1 MPPPRIA
8 HGLWPGGSGAR
19 LGWLAARGWAV
30 AHFSAGCLA
39 LGCTEPVDNGFLPVR
54 RSYPDDAP
62 GDTALRLEAG
72 ELPRGK
78 TLLRLGITPF
88 ESVERT
94 RSDLQPL
101 AKVIGSMVGVPVV
114 IEPAQSYESLVQA
127 VSKGEVDIALL
138 SPASYVHARRQQPR
152 LHLVGRAITQG
163 VSEYAAFIVVRADD
177 PLHSLADLRG
187 KRMAWVDRM
196 SASGYI
202 YPFGAF
208 RRQGLVPDQLFSD
221 QRFYGTHDLALQA
234 LLRGEADAC
243 AVASGTFERLVTIA
257 GNDRPR
263 AALRILHK
271 TGRIPFDALVV
282 SADFSEAAARRIGW
296 AFRNVSSRNAAGR
309 AVLASTWGW
318 RGWIPAD
325 DAAYDGARRVMDEVA
340 RLPAAALPEPASSA
354 VAAPSALPAA
364 PSSAQGAPLP
374 AVSGP
379 RSGSPTA
386 APAGRHGR

>member
-1 MPPPRIA
+1 MP
-8 HGLWPGGSGAR
+8 
-19 LGWLAARGWAV
+19 GWLTTRGWVV
-30 AHFSAGCLA
+30 AQFSLGCLA
-39 LGCTEPVDNGFLPVR
+39 FGCTEPADNGFLPVR

-78 TLLRLGITPF
+78 TVLRLGITPF

-101 AKVIGSMVGVPVV
+101 AKVIGGMIGVPIV
-114 IEPAQSYESLVQA
+114 IEPAESYESLVQA

-177 PLHSLADLRG
+177 PLYGLADLAG

-340 RLPAAALPEPASSA
+340 RLPAAALPEPASA
-354 VAAPSALPAA
+354 AAAPPAA
-364 PSSAQGAPLP
+364 PPAAPASAPPSPTAGGPGTPRPAPAAP
-374 AVSGP
+374 V
-379 RSGSPTA
+379 SGSPMA

>member
-1 MPPPRIA
+1 MP
-8 HGLWPGGSGAR
+8 SR
-19 LGWLAARGWAV
+19 LSARGWAI
-30 AHFSAGCLA
+30 ARLSASCLA
-39 LGCTEPVDNGFLPVR
+39 LGCTEPADNGFLPVR

-72 ELPRGK
+72 EIPRGK
-78 TLLRLGITPF
+78 TVLRLGITPF

-101 AKVIGSMVGVPVV
+101 AKVIGSMIGVPVV
-114 IEPAQSYESLVQA
+114 IEPAESYESLVQA

-163 VSEYAAFIVVRADD
+163 VSEYAAFVVVRADD
-177 PLHSLADLRG
+177 PLHTLADLRG

-208 RRQGLVPDQLFSD
+208 RRQGLVPDQLFSE

-243 AVASGTFERLVTIA
+243 AIASGTFERLVTIA
-257 GNDRPR
+257 GTDRPR

-282 SADFSEAAARRIGW
+282 SPEFSEAAARRIGW

-325 DAAYDGARRVMDEVA
+325 DSVYDGARRVMDEVA
-340 RLPAAALPEPASSA
+340 RLPAAALPEPASA
-354 VAAPSALPAA
+354 ATAAPPTSPALVPAA
-364 PSSAQGAPLP
+364 PLPSGAAPRSSA
-374 AVSGP
+374 
-379 RSGSPTA
+379 PTA
-386 APAGRHGR
+386 APAGPHGR

>member
-1 MPPPRIA
+1 MAALVQAGRPAGAPRPASGPPRRRPIPVA
-8 HGLWPGGSGAR
+8 RTPWP
-19 LGWLAARGWAV
+19 WLAPR
-30 AHFSAGCLA
+30 LA
-39 LGCTEPVDNGFLPVR
+39 ATLGLTLVLTVLLGACTEPTDTGFLPVR

-62 GDTALRLEAG
+62 SDAALRLEAS

-78 TLLRLGITPF
+78 SVLRLGITPF
-88 ESVERT
+88 ESLERT
-94 RSDLQPL
+94 RADLQPL
-101 AKVIGSMVGVPVV
+101 AAMIGAMLGVP
-114 IEPAQSYESLVQA
+114 IEVQPAQSYESLVQA

-163 VSEYAAFIVVRADD
+163 VSEYAAFIVVRASD
-177 PLHSLADLRG
+177 PLYTLADLRG

-208 RRQGLVPDQLFSD
+208 RRQGLVPDQLFS
-221 QRFYGTHDLALQA
+221 QQQFYGTHDLALNA

-257 GNDRPR
+257 GTDRPR

-282 SADFSEAAARRIGW
+282 SAEFSPDAARRIGW

-309 AVLASTWGW
+309 AALASTWGW

-340 RLPAAALPEPASSA
+340 RLPSAALPLA
-354 VAAPSALPAA
+354 ALPRAA
-364 PSSAQGAPLP
+364 TATATAP
-374 AVSGP
+374 AAA
-379 RSGSPTA
+379 A
-386 APAGRHGR
+386 APAPGPHVR

>member
-1 MPPPRIA
+1 MARGMSKPPARVARAPRRPA
-8 HGLWPGGSGAR
+8 SAALRRWAGA
-19 LGWLAARGWAV
+19 LAAAL
-30 AHFSAGCLA
+30 AALTAGC
-39 LGCTEPVDNGFLPVR
+39 TDPPDNGFLPVR

-62 GDTALRLEAG
+62 GDGALRLEPG
-72 ELPRGK
+72 ELPAGK
-78 TLLRLGITPF
+78 TVLRLGITPF

-101 AKVIGSMVGVPVV
+101 AKLIGELLGVPVV
-114 IEPAQSYESLVQA
+114 VDPAKNYASLVQA
-127 VSKGEVDIALL
+127 VSRGEVDIALL

-163 VSEYAAFIVVRADD
+163 VSEYAAFIVVRAGD
-177 PLHSLADLRG
+177 PLRSLADLRG

-208 RRQGLVPDQLFSD
+208 RREGLVPDQLFAD

-234 LLRGEADAC
+234 LLSGQADAC
-243 AVASGTFERLVTIA
+243 AVASGTFERLVAIA

-271 TGRIPFDALVV
+271 TGKIPFDALVV

-296 AFRNVSSRNAAGR
+296 AFRNVSSRNAVGR

-325 DAAYDGARRVMDEVA
+325 DSAYDGARRVMDEVS
-340 RLPAAALPEPASSA
+340 RLPAASLPG
-354 VAAPSALPAA
+354 VAAAAAASATAPPSDAEA
-364 PSSAQGAPLP
+364 GAD
-374 AVSGP
+374 A
-379 RSGSPTA
+379 R
-386 APAGRHGR
+386 